1 MTSLEFSVSSA
12 DTIADME
19 QTYLNACA
27 APLDGMWQSFV
38 EMAEIIEISHGQST
52 IGYAAINGDK
62 ELLRFHVDERL
73 DPLPILKSLIDA
85 QSLVGAVVSTAEPR
99 ALACL
104 LDVQATLSV
113 SAIMYHMPSLQT
125 ELSAAFPTG
134 TELRPVDANALE
146 QVADFGHRTLGASL
160 DWLLSYFSGLIGRG
174 ELYALWRD
182 NEILSTGECRRN
194 NRQPLVADVGMI
206 VGKAHRRQGIAT
218 AMLRAL
224 AQKARDQKLAPICS
238 TETDNLG
245 AQKAIIAAGFVG
257 YHRIVNVRF

>member
-1 MTSLEFSVSSA
+1 MTGLEFSSSSA
-12 DTIADME
+12 DNIAEME
-19 QTYLNACA
+19 QTYLSDCA

-38 EMAEIIEISHGQST
+38 EMAEVTEISQNQSP

-62 ELLRFHVDERL
+62 ELLRLHVAEQI
-73 DPLPILKSLIDA
+73 DPTPVLKSLIDK
-85 QSLVGAVVSTAEPR
+85 QNLVGAVVSTAEPR

-113 SAIMYHMPSLQT
+113 SAIMYHMPSPQSDL
-125 ELSAAFPTG
+125 LAAFPIG
-134 TELRPVDANALE
+134 TELRPVDADALE

-174 ELYALWRD
+174 ELYALRRD

-194 NRQPLVADVGMI
+194 NRQPQVADVGMI

-218 AMLRAL
+218 EMLKAL

-245 AQKAIIAAGFVG
+245 AQKAITAAGFVS
-257 YHRIVNVRF
+257 YHRILNVRF